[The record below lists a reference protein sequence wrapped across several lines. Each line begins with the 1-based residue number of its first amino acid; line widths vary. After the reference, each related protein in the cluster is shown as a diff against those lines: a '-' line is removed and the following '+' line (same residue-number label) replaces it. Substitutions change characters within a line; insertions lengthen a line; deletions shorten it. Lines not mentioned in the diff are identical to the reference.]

1 MSVATPP
8 QKIDPPLAAVSRST
22 RSERVVLWSL
32 RLFGSVDL
40 LALIAVVMP
49 VSWMQAAHAMC
60 GLGEFPQGSL
70 PVYLARSTSLL
81 YAFHGAMLWWL
92 SSDVLRYQPVIG
104 FFGRVTILFGIV
116 LILVDWS
123 AGMPVWWLLAEGPM
137 FAATGVWLLWWT
149 HGTPRLK

>member
-8 QKIDPPLAAVSRST
+8 QKIDPLLSDVSRSL
-22 RSERVVLWSL
+22 RAEGVVRWSL

-40 LALIAVVMP
+40 LALFAVMMP

-60 GLGEFPQGSL
+60 GLGEFPQGAL

-81 YAFHGAMLWWL
+81 YAFHGAMLWCL
-92 SSDVLRYQPVIG
+92 SSDVVQYQQVIR
-104 FFGRVTILFGIV
+104 FFGRVTILFGLV

-123 AGMPVWWLLAEGPM
+123 AGMPAWWILAEGPT
-137 FAATGVWLLWWT
+137 FSVTGLWLVWWT
-149 HGTPRLK
+149 RGDNAWR

>member
-8 QKIDPPLAAVSRST
+8 QKIDPPLTDVT
-22 RSERVVLWSL
+22 RSIRAECLVRWSL

-40 LALIAVVMP
+40 LALFAVVMP
-49 VSWMQAAHAMC
+49 VSWMQAAHTMC

-81 YAFHGAMLWWL
+81 YAFHGCMLWCL
-92 SSDVLRYQPVIG
+92 SSDVLRYQPVIR
-104 FFGRVTILFGIV
+104 FFGRLTILFGLV

-123 AGMPVWWLLAEGPM
+123 AGMPMWWMLVEGPTFSM
-137 FAATGVWLLWWT
+137 TGLWLAWWT
-149 HGTPRLK
+149 RGDNTWR